1 MDDTQDAY
9 VALQVKLRQARR
21 EQRIQTGHLDAV
33 DSALTIASRDHQYAK
48 MAATVMAMG
57 ESRAKVTE
65 PLTYHYGSEQSFFY
79 DAVRDRLGRGDAKS
93 ARARLDRHRAEMD
106 VELPKRAEARARA
119 AHIAYE
125 AAFAADA
132 AGQETLSRMQAAG
145 INPFERRAMSRT
157 DTQGGFLSPPIYLVD
172 QFVQYAREA
181 SPFATRFTQMDLPQK
196 TSEINVPRMA
206 VGAAMGPQSD
216 TAPAP
221 TRDITDSLVS
231 APVKTIAGIADASL
245 QWLEQ
250 GQGSGGYGVD
260 QVIWADL
267 TADLATNVDGQALLG
282 SGSGGQL
289 LGVWPAGAIAAANG
303 IIVADTTAD
312 VWTAASGTANLQVS
326 TAQLVSLLRR
336 LRGRSDGLTWYW
348 HPWVWSLY
356 TAQVDSQTRPLVTDQ
371 DAATFPDGVLGY
383 YMNVPVI
390 GDNNIPT
397 TFGGTVAPSMSTIT
411 NGQYAAN
418 AGTGSGASYTPM
430 LLARTKDLFLFQGD
444 LKLQIFNQ
452 VLAGAGMVRF
462 QAHQYLAAMP
472 NRYVAGSA
480 VGSTV
485 SAGGDVAHATLTS
498 QHSGSLL
505 ILSGSG
511 Y

>member
-1 MDDTQDAY
+1 MPPKRYDPATDTWPAS
-9 VALQVKLRQARR
+9 ARQA
-21 EQRIQTGHLDAV
+21 EAHLAQQV
-33 DSALTIASRDHQYAK
+33 SNLYAK
-48 MAATVMAMG
+48 NRLNEKYQAQL
-57 ESRAKVTE
+57 ESRLASVQVISE
-65 PLTYHYGSEQSFFY
+65 PLTYRYGSEDSFFY
-79 DAVRDRLGRGDAKS
+79 DAARAATGRGNAKS

-106 VELPKRAEARARA
+106 TELPKRAQARARA
-119 AHIAYE
+119 AQFAYE
-125 AAFAADA
+125 AMFAADA

-145 INPFERRAMSRT
+145 INPFERRAISRT
-157 DTQGGFLSPPIYLVD
+157 DSQGGFLSPPIYLVD
-172 QFVQYAREA
+172 QYVEYAREA

-206 VGAAMGPQSD
+206 LGATVGPQSD
-216 TAPAP
+216 TAPAA

-231 APVKTIAGIADASL
+231 APVKTVAGIADASL

-267 TADLATNVDGQALLG
+267 TADLATNVDGQCLLG

-303 IIVADTTAD
+303 IIVADSAD
-312 VWTAASGTANLQVS
+312 DTWTAAAGTGNLYVS
-326 TAQLVSLLRR
+326 TAQLVSLARR
-336 LRGRSDGLTWYW
+336 LRARSDGWAWYW

-356 TAQVDSQTRPLVTDQ
+356 MAQMDSQNRPLVIDQ
-371 DAATFPDGVLGY
+371 DAATFPPDVLGY
-383 YMNVPVI
+383 YQNIPVV

-397 TFGGTVAPSMSTIT
+397 TFGGTQPPMMGALT

-418 AGTGSGASYTPM
+418 AGTGSGNSYTPM

-444 LKLQIFNQ
+444 LKLQILDQ
-452 VLAGAGMVRF
+452 VLAGAGLVRF
-462 QAHQYLAAMP
+462 QAFQYLAAMP
-472 NRYVAGSA
+472 NRYVAAAATGS
-480 VGSTV
+480 SV

-498 QHSGSLL
+498 QHSQSLL